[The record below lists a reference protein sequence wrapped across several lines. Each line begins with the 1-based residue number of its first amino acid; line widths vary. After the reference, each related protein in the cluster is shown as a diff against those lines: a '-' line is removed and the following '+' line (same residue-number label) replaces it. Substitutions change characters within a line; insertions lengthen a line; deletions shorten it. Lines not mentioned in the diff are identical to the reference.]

1 MCMEYC
7 NERLTNASGMA
18 AFRTICQEI
27 GALKLP
33 ILNKYLPTSNDGF
46 LPAEFAKKMLEELD
60 ILQTMQTKERRIYLQ
75 EVNRNEVVYSTNVNY
90 ANTFMFL
97 AKEKLNCGIEKNGFY
112 VSKQYKFLK
121 RELEEKIWQSKSFY
135 QKRDREGQFYF
146 EDKTDGSQLKLNIN
160 LMPLE
165 KNNNDFFEFEIFEKQ
180 ATLADEYAYIIRPLL
195 RLGKASIET
204 GNPIVWT

>member
-1 MCMEYC
+1 MSTLIL
-7 NERLTNASGMA
+7 ERQISQG
-18 AFRTICQEI
+18 
-27 GALKLP
+27 
-33 ILNKYLPTSNDGF
+33 LNVV
-46 LPAEFAKKMLEELD
+46 EFAKKMLDELD

-90 ANTFMFL
+90 ANTFMFV
-97 AKEKLNCGIEKNGFY
+97 AKQKLNCGIEKNGFY

-121 RELEEKIWQSKSFY
+121 KELEKRIWQSKSFY
-135 QKRDREGQFYF
+135 QKKDHEGQFYF
-146 EDKTDGSQLKLNIN
+146 EDKTEGSQLKLNIN

-165 KNNNDFFEFEIFEKQ
+165 KHNNDCFEFEIFEKQ
-180 ATLADEYAYIIRPLL
+180 ATIADEYAYIIKPLL